1 MARALV
7 VVLSGVVILAGAV
20 VVWQRSQLAAI
31 RQQMANQERAQAEDR
46 RRVDAMTLFLGEAP
60 GPARAFAASL
70 RAASAP
76 DAGTAAAV
84 SRTEE
89 RRLILDQYEGVLA
102 AMNLP
107 ESTSARLK
115 DLLTDRIETV
125 LDAEDAARRAGLAEG
140 SVESTRAVAQAISG
154 LDHEIALLVGLDGM
168 RRLDGS
174 QAPGSA
180 PAPAPATVVTVIVQ
194 TAPAAPPPVYSRS
207 VAIPST
213 PPWRALRQGGPTSLG
228 SIPAKASS
236 TGADGRRPRSGR
248 RWVAWR
254 RRCARPPP
262 GGLTSRTSFQS
273 WPAQI
278 RARAPALTRPLPGAL
293 VGVNMMPSGKAS
305 ISAVAAVSSASVVVI
320 SLRAPRG
327 L

>member
-194 TAPAAPPPVYSRS
+194 TAPAAPAPVYADATQTYAAADTSAYS
-207 VAIPST
+207 GLDYYPAFAV
-213 PPWRALRQGGPTSLG
+213 GGYPLY
-228 SIPAKASS
+228 PA
-236 TGADGRRPRSGR
+236 
-248 RWVAWR
+248 V
-254 RRCARPPP
+254 
-262 GGLTSRTSFQS
+262 
-273 WPAQI
+273 
-278 RARAPALTRPLPGAL
+278 ARATPGRTHLPG
-293 VGVNMMPSGKAS
+293 VH
-305 ISAVAAVSSASVVVI
+305 
-320 SLRAPRG
+320 PREG
-327 L
+327 FIHRR